1 VIESPS
7 LHPSPHCLPAG
18 RQRERGGVREIDGNR
33 MKLVTAKKVL
43 TVTILLSLLLL
54 LVILISITLG
64 SVRVPPLRSIRI
76 LFQGIL
82 GLKGG
87 RSEMERTII
96 LSLRLPRAILA
107 GLVGAGLSVSGAT
120 FQALL
125 RNPLADPYI
134 LGVSSGAAVGAI
146 IAILLGL
153 GIFSFGLPLASFL
166 GALLTILVVFYFGR
180 QDGKIHPNTLL
191 LAGVIIGSFLSALIM
206 FFLSVSR
213 KEELH
218 TIIFWLM
225 GDFSFSNGRAILI
238 VLPYIL
244 LGVFLLYFRSRP
256 LNLIL
261 SGEENAVQLGVD
273 IERMKLVSY
282 LLASLIT
289 AASVSV
295 CGLIGFVG
303 LIIPHSVRLIFG
315 PDHRLLIPASALI
328 GASFLI
334 ASDTFARTLLA
345 PTELPVG
352 VITAAFGGPFFIYL
366 LRTRKVIKTL

>member
-1 VIESPS
+1 
-7 LHPSPHCLPAG
+7 
-18 RQRERGGVREIDGNR
+18 
-33 MKLVTAKKVL
+33 MTFKKVITFSIFL
-43 TVTILLSLLLL
+43 GLLFIL
-54 LVILISITLG
+54 VVLISITMG
-64 SVRVPPLRSIRI
+64 SVKVPPLRSIHI
-76 LFQGIL
+76 LFQSIL

-87 RSEMERTII
+87 GNETERAII

-107 GLVGAGLSVSGAT
+107 GLVGAGLSVAGAT

-146 IAILLGL
+146 LAILLGL
-153 GIFSFGLPLASFL
+153 GTFSFGLPLISFL
-166 GALLTILVVFYFGR
+166 GALLTVLVVFYFGR

-206 FFLSVSR
+206 FFISVSQ

-225 GDFSFSNGRAILI
+225 GDFSFSNARAILI
-238 VLPYIL
+238 IFPYIL
-244 LGVFLLYFRSRP
+244 LGFFLLYRRSRQ

-273 IERMKLVSY
+273 VERLKLVSY
-282 LLASLIT
+282 LSASLIT

-303 LIIPHSVRLIFG
+303 LIIPHAVRLIFG

-328 GASFLI
+328 GASFLV
-334 ASDTFARTLLA
+334 ASDTVARTLLA

-366 LRTRKVIKTL
+366 LRTRKVIRIL

>member
-1 VIESPS
+1 
-7 LHPSPHCLPAG
+7 
-18 RQRERGGVREIDGNR
+18 
-33 MKLVTAKKVL
+33 
-43 TVTILLSLLLL
+43 
-54 LVILISITLG
+54 
-64 SVRVPPLRSIRI
+64 
-76 LFQGIL
+76 
-82 GLKGG
+82 
-87 RSEMERTII
+87 
-96 LSLRLPRAILA
+96 
-107 GLVGAGLSVSGAT
+107 
-120 FQALL
+120 
-125 RNPLADPYI
+125 
-134 LGVSSGAAVGAI
+134 
-146 IAILLGL
+146 
-153 GIFSFGLPLASFL
+153 
-166 GALLTILVVFYFGR
+166 
-180 QDGKIHPNTLL
+180 

-206 FFLSVSR
+206 FFISISQ

-225 GDFSFSNGRAILI
+225 GDFSFSNARAILI
-238 VLPYIL
+238 IFPYIL
-244 LGVFLLYFRSRP
+244 LGGFLLYLRSRH

-273 IERMKLVSY
+273 VERLKLVSY
-282 LLASLIT
+282 LSASLIT

>member
-1 VIESPS
+1 
-7 LHPSPHCLPAG
+7 
-18 RQRERGGVREIDGNR
+18 VRAINGNE
-33 MKLVTAKKVL
+33 MKIITSKKVL
-43 TVTILLSLLLL
+43 TISILLSFLLI
-54 LVILISITLG
+54 LVIFVSITVG
-64 SVRVPPLRSIRI
+64 SVKVPPFRSIRI
-76 LFQGIL
+76 LFQSIL

-87 RSEMERTII
+87 GSDTERTII

-153 GIFSFGLPLASFL
+153 GTFSFGLPLASFL

-191 LAGVIIGSFLSALIM
+191 LAGVITGSFLSALIM
-206 FFLSVSR
+206 FFISVSR
-213 KEELH
+213 REELH

-225 GDFSFSNGRAILI
+225 GDFSFSNARAILI
-238 VLPYIL
+238 IFPYIL
-244 LGVFLLYFRSRP
+244 LGVFLLYLRSRQ

-273 IERMKLVSY
+273 VEKLKLLSY

-289 AASVSV
+289 AASVSA

-315 PDHRLLIPASALI
+315 PDHRLLIPSAALL

-334 ASDTFARTLLA
+334 ASDTLARTLLA
-345 PTELPVG
+345 PVELPVG
-352 VITAAFGGPFFIYL
+352 VITAALGGPFFIYL
-366 LRTRKVIKTL
+366 LRTRKVIRTL

>member
-1 VIESPS
+1 
-7 LHPSPHCLPAG
+7 
-18 RQRERGGVREIDGNR
+18 
-33 MKLVTAKKVL
+33 MKLVTPKKVL
-43 TVTILLSLLLL
+43 TISILLSLLVI
-54 LVILISITLG
+54 LVILVSITMG
-64 SVRVPPLRSIRI
+64 SVKVPPFRSVRI
-76 LFQGIL
+76 LFQSIL
-82 GLKGG
+82 DLKGVG
-87 RSEMERTII
+87 SETERTII
-96 LSLRLPRAILA
+96 VSLRLPRAILA
-107 GLVGAGLSVSGAT
+107 GLVGAGLSISGAT

-153 GIFSFGLPLASFL
+153 STFSLSLPFASFL
-166 GALLTILVVFYFGR
+166 GALLTILGVFYFGR
-180 QDGKIHPNTLL
+180 QEGKIHPNTLL

-206 FFLSVSR
+206 FFISVSQR
-213 KEELH
+213 EELH

-225 GDFSFSNGRAILI
+225 GDFSFSNARSIFI
-238 VLPYIL
+238 IFPYIL
-244 LGVFLLYFRSRP
+244 LGVFLLHLRSRQ

-261 SGEENAVQLGVD
+261 SGEEHAVQLGVD
-273 IERMKLVSY
+273 VERLKLVSY
-282 LLASLIT
+282 LCASLIT

-303 LIIPHSVRLIFG
+303 LIVPHSVRLIFG
-315 PDHRLLIPASALI
+315 PDHRLLIPSAALV

-334 ASDTFARTLLA
+334 ASDTLARTILS

>member
-1 VIESPS
+1 
-7 LHPSPHCLPAG
+7 
-18 RQRERGGVREIDGNR
+18 
-33 MKLVTAKKVL
+33 MKIITRKKVII
-43 TVTILLSLLLL
+43 VSILFSLLLI
-54 LVILISITLG
+54 LVIIVSITMG
-64 SVRVPPLRSIRI
+64 SVKVPPLHSLRI
-76 LFQGIL
+76 LLQSFL
-82 GLKGG
+82 GLK
-87 RSEMERTII
+87 RSGSETERTII
-96 LSLRLPRAILA
+96 LFLRLPRAILA
-107 GLVGAGLSVSGAT
+107 GFVGAGLSVSGAT

-153 GIFSFGLPLASFL
+153 STFSLGLPLASFL
-166 GALLTILVVFYFGR
+166 GALLTIMVVFYFGR

-206 FFLSVSR
+206 FFISVSQ

-225 GDFSFSNGRAILI
+225 GDFSFSNTRAILI
-238 VLPYIL
+238 ILPYIL
-244 LGVFLLYFRSRP
+244 LGVLLLYLRSRQ
-256 LNLIL
+256 LNVIL
-261 SGEENAVQLGVD
+261 SGEENAIQLGVD
-273 IERMKLVSY
+273 VERLKLISY
-282 LLASLIT
+282 LSASLVT

-303 LIIPHSVRLIFG
+303 LIIPHSIRLIFG
-315 PDHRLLIPASALI
+315 PDHRLLIPASALV

-334 ASDTFARTLLA
+334 ASDTFARTILA
-345 PTELPVG
+345 PSELPVG

-366 LRTRKVIKTL
+366 LKTRKVIKTL

>member
-1 VIESPS
+1 
-7 LHPSPHCLPAG
+7 
-18 RQRERGGVREIDGNR
+18 
-33 MKLVTAKKVL
+33 MKIITFKKVL
-43 TVTILLSLLLL
+43 TISILLSLLLI
-54 LVILISITLG
+54 LVILVSITMG
-64 SVRVPPLRSIRI
+64 SVKVPPFRSIRI
-76 LFQGIL
+76 LLESIL

-87 RSEMERTII
+87 GSDTERTII

-107 GLVGAGLSVSGAT
+107 GFVGAGLSISGAT

-146 IAILLGL
+146 IALLLGL
-153 GIFSFGLPLASFL
+153 STFSLGLPLASFL
-166 GALLTILVVFYFGR
+166 GALLTILGVFYFGR
-180 QDGKIHPNTLL
+180 QEGKIHPNTLL

-206 FFLSVSR
+206 FFISVSQ

-225 GDFSFSNGRAILI
+225 GDFSFANPRAILI
-238 VLPYIL
+238 IFPYIL
-244 LGVFLLYFRSRP
+244 LGVFLLYRRSRQ
-256 LNLIL
+256 LNIIL
-261 SGEENAVQLGVD
+261 SGEEHAVQLGVD
-273 IERMKLVSY
+273 VEKLKLVSY
-282 LLASLIT
+282 ISASLIT

-315 PDHRLLIPASALI
+315 PDHRLLIPSAALI

-334 ASDTFARTLLA
+334 ASDTFARTILS

>member
-1 VIESPS
+1 
-7 LHPSPHCLPAG
+7 
-18 RQRERGGVREIDGNR
+18 
-33 MKLVTAKKVL
+33 MKIITLKKVL
-43 TVTILLSLLLL
+43 TISFLLSLLLI
-54 LVILISITLG
+54 LVILLSVTMG
-64 SVRVPPLRSIRI
+64 SVKIPPLRSIRI
-76 LFQGIL
+76 LLQSVL
-82 GLKGG
+82 GLTGAG
-87 RSEMERTII
+87 NETERTII

-146 IAILLGL
+146 VAILLGL
-153 GIFSFGLPLASFL
+153 GTFSFGLPLASFL

-191 LAGVIIGSFLSALIM
+191 LAGVITGSFLSALIM
-206 FFLSVSR
+206 FFISVSQR
-213 KEELH
+213 EELH

-225 GDFSFSNGRAILI
+225 GDFSFSNARAILI
-238 VLPYIL
+238 IFPYIL
-244 LGVFLLYFRSRP
+244 LGVFLLYLHSRH

-273 IERMKLVSY
+273 VEKLKLISY
-282 LLASLIT
+282 LSASLIT

-315 PDHRLLIPASALI
+315 PDHRLLIPSAALL

-345 PTELPVG
+345 PVELPVG

-366 LRTRKVIKTL
+366 LRTRRAIKTL

>member
-1 VIESPS
+1 
-7 LHPSPHCLPAG
+7 
-18 RQRERGGVREIDGNR
+18 
-33 MKLVTAKKVL
+33 
-43 TVTILLSLLLL
+43 
-54 LVILISITLG
+54 
-64 SVRVPPLRSIRI
+64 
-76 LFQGIL
+76 
-82 GLKGG
+82 
-87 RSEMERTII
+87 
-96 LSLRLPRAILA
+96 
-107 GLVGAGLSVSGAT
+107 VGAGLSVAGAT

-153 GIFSFGLPLASFL
+153 GTFSIGLPLASFL

-206 FFLSVSR
+206 FFISVSQ

-225 GDFSFSNGRAILI
+225 GDFSFSNPRAILI
-238 VLPYIL
+238 IFPYIL
-244 LGVFLLYFRSRP
+244 LGFFLLYLRSRH

-273 IERMKLVSY
+273 VERLKLVSY
-282 LLASLIT
+282 LAASLIT

-315 PDHRLLIPASALI
+315 PDHRLLIPASAFI

-366 LRTRKVIKTL
+366 LRTRRVIKTL

>member
-1 VIESPS
+1 
-7 LHPSPHCLPAG
+7 
-18 RQRERGGVREIDGNR
+18 
-33 MKLVTAKKVL
+33 MKIVTLKK
-43 TVTILLSLLLL
+43 VTILTTLLSFLLCFIFLL
-54 LVILISITLG
+54 AIAVG
-64 SVRVPPLRSIRI
+64 SVRVPFLRSIRI
-76 LFQGIL
+76 LLEAIL
-82 GLKGG
+82 GLKGSG
-87 RSEMERTII
+87 TETEQTII
-96 LSLRLPRAILA
+96 FSLRFPRVILA
-107 GLVGAGLSVSGAT
+107 GLVGAGLSVSGAI

-146 IAILLGL
+146 IAILMGL
-153 GIFSFGLPLASFL
+153 STSSFGLPLTSFV
-166 GALLTILVVFYFGR
+166 GALLTVIIVFYFGR

-206 FFLSVSR
+206 FFISVSQR
-213 KEELH
+213 EELH

-225 GDFSFSNGRAILI
+225 GDFSFSNIQAIRMI
-238 VLPYIL
+238 LPYIL
-244 LGVFLLYFRSRP
+244 LGILLLYFQARP

-261 SGEENAVQLGVD
+261 SGEENALQLGVD
-273 IERMKLVSY
+273 VERLRLISY

-303 LIIPHSVRLIFG
+303 LIVPHSVRLAFG
-315 PDHRLLIPASALI
+315 PDHRLLIPSSALV

-334 ASDTFARTLLA
+334 ASDTLARTLLS
-345 PTELPVG
+345 PIELPVG

-366 LRTRKVIKTL
+366 LKTRKVVKTL

>member
-1 VIESPS
+1 
-7 LHPSPHCLPAG
+7 
-18 RQRERGGVREIDGNR
+18 
-33 MKLVTAKKVL
+33 MKIITFKKVL
-43 TVTILLSLLLL
+43 TISILLCLLLI
-54 LVILISITLG
+54 LVILISITMG
-64 SVRVPPLRSIRI
+64 SVKVPPLRSIRI
-76 LFQGIL
+76 LFQSIL

-87 RSEMERTII
+87 GNETERTII

-146 IAILLGL
+146 LAILLGL
-153 GIFSFGLPLASFL
+153 GTFSFGLPLISFL
-166 GALLTILVVFYFGR
+166 GALLTVLIVFYFGR

-206 FFLSVSR
+206 FFISVSQ

-225 GDFSFSNGRAILI
+225 GDFSFSNARAILI
-238 VLPYIL
+238 IFPYIV
-244 LGVFLLYFRSRP
+244 LGFFLLYLRSRQ

-273 IERMKLVSY
+273 VEKLKLVSY
-282 LLASLIT
+282 LSASLIT

-303 LIIPHSVRLIFG
+303 LIIPHAVRLIFG
-315 PDHRLLIPASALI
+315 PDHRLLIPASALV

-334 ASDTFARTLLA
+334 ASDTVARTLLA

-352 VITAAFGGPFFIYL
+352 VITAVFGGPFFIYL
-366 LRTRKVIKTL
+366 LRTRKVVKTL

>member
-1 VIESPS
+1 
-7 LHPSPHCLPAG
+7 
-18 RQRERGGVREIDGNR
+18 
-33 MKLVTAKKVL
+33 MKIVTLRKVL
-43 TVTILLSLLLL
+43 TTSILLGLLLILVILLS
-54 LVILISITLG
+54 VTMG
-64 SVRVPPLRSIRI
+64 SVKIPPLRSIRI
-76 LFQGIL
+76 LFQSVL
-82 GLKGG
+82 GLTGAG
-87 RSEMERTII
+87 NETERTII
-96 LSLRLPRAILA
+96 LSLRLPRAVLA
-107 GLVGAGLSVSGAT
+107 GFVGAGLSVSGAT

-146 IAILLGL
+146 LAILLGL
-153 GIFSFGLPLASFL
+153 GTFSFGLPLASFL

-191 LAGVIIGSFLSALIM
+191 LAGVITGSFLSALIM
-206 FFLSVSR
+206 FFISVSQR
-213 KEELH
+213 EELH

-225 GDFSFSNGRAILI
+225 GDFSFSNARAILI
-238 VLPYIL
+238 IFPYIL
-244 LGVFLLYFRSRP
+244 LGVFFLYLRSRH

-273 IERMKLVSY
+273 VEKLKLISY
-282 LLASLIT
+282 LSASLIT

-315 PDHRLLIPASALI
+315 PDHRLLIPSAALL

-345 PTELPVG
+345 PVELPVG

-366 LRTRKVIKTL
+366 LRTRKAIKTL

>member
-1 VIESPS
+1 
-7 LHPSPHCLPAG
+7 
-18 RQRERGGVREIDGNR
+18 
-33 MKLVTAKKVL
+33 MKIITFKKVL
-43 TVTILLSLLLL
+43 SISILLSLLLI
-54 LVILISITLG
+54 LVILLSITMG
-64 SVRVPPLRSIRI
+64 SVKVPPLRSIRI
-76 LFQGIL
+76 LFQSIL

-87 RSEMERTII
+87 GSETERTII

-146 IAILLGL
+146 LAILFGL
-153 GIFSFGLPLASFL
+153 GTFSFGLPLASFL
-166 GALLTILVVFYFGR
+166 GALLTVLIVFYFGR

-206 FFLSVSR
+206 FFISVSQ

-225 GDFSFSNGRAILI
+225 GDFSFSNARAILI
-238 VLPYIL
+238 IFPYIL
-244 LGVFLLYFRSRP
+244 LGFFLLYVRSRH

-273 IERMKLVSY
+273 VERLKLISY
-282 LLASLIT
+282 LSASLIT

-303 LIIPHSVRLIFG
+303 LIIPHAVRLIFG
-315 PDHRLLIPASALI
+315 PDHRLLIPASALV

-334 ASDTFARTLLA
+334 ASDTVARTLLA

-366 LRTRKVIKTL
+366 LRTRKVVKIL